1 MKITK
6 FSSKAIATVT
16 IRITCSIA
24 LFCIIVFLVFC
35 ILFFKGLIPIYPIID
50 KNSVDEF
57 YGGDLWSDV
66 INEFENV
73 KIDGI
78 SPLHSPS
85 QLIKKVLVYFGE
97 NPDAFY
103 IFLKKI

>member
-1 MKITK
+1 M
-6 FSSKAIATVT
+6 
-16 IRITCSIA
+16 
-24 LFCIIVFLVFC
+24 
-35 ILFFKGLIPIYPIID
+35 
-50 KNSVDEF
+50 DEF
-57 YGGDLWSDV
+57 CGGDLWSDV